1 MTDRVERVDG
11 QEAASVAGDLS
22 LLLLQTVQQV
32 IQRQEEQAGES
43 FQMLLERVEDLF
55 LRKSD
60 LKALKSETV
69 GLLADLIQSR
79 FRRGFKAVVR
89 RDGDDPANLV
99 SFLMG
104 TVFTA
109 GALGELAQALDR
121 VILEKCQPLDYTFA
135 GKGHFIAVE
144 EVLQLLATGHHKGV
158 LVVEKPDNCVQL
170 YIQHGHVAFVTP
182 EKVTRRVIR
191 GEGLKEYREIGVELA
206 REAEERH
213 DREGVPVYLTFLER
227 GFFRECDFTAFLAE
241 QGSELIYELIRESG
255 ECLYRWR
262 SLDEV
267 PDFVEKYDIKLPV
280 LPILLEA
287 HKQMDDWRMIRR
299 IIPDM
304 DTPIELSPN
313 RFAAMAELAL
323 DASQIKILAMVGG
336 ETTVREMA
344 EDAGIP
350 PFEVACMLAEFAKV
364 GIIVPPGGPQSL
376 LDQPTTAR
384 ESMEWALAALD
395 ANEDLDSLQHKAQ
408 VQRSL
413 AQVFGEPEAEEP
425 VPEEKDPSFALKFMR
440 AARGAKRPSRRQR

>member
-1 MTDRVERVDG
+1 
-11 QEAASVAGDLS
+11 
-22 LLLLQTVQQV
+22 
-32 IQRQEEQAGES
+32 
-43 FQMLLERVEDLF
+43 
-55 LRKSD
+55 
-60 LKALKSETV
+60 
-69 GLLADLIQSR
+69 
-79 FRRGFKAVVR
+79 
-89 RDGDDPANLV
+89 
-99 SFLMG
+99 
-104 TVFTA
+104 
-109 GALGELAQALDR
+109 
-121 VILEKCQPLDYTFA
+121 
-135 GKGHFIAVE
+135 
-144 EVLQLLATGHHKGV
+144 
-158 LVVEKPDNCVQL
+158 
-170 YIQHGHVAFVTP
+170 
-182 EKVTRRVIR
+182 
-191 GEGLKEYREIGVELA
+191 
-206 REAEERH
+206 
-213 DREGVPVYLTFLER
+213 
-227 GFFRECDFTAFLAE
+227 
-241 QGSELIYELIRESG
+241 
-255 ECLYRWR
+255 
-262 SLDEV
+262 
-267 PDFVEKYDIKLPV
+267 V

-304 DTPIELSPN
+304 DAPIELSPN